1 MLPQGK
7 VKMIHELK
15 TKIKMEIRPV
25 SKGTE
30 YLEAVIN
37 REDLELVDS
46 ILTKHL
52 GPAAKMAGKRSDL
65 PHDMQK
71 FVDSMGGLRPE
82 QSFYYKQ
89 AEGKTTYCALWPWQT
104 NPGKI
109 TLKAGT
115 L

>member
-1 MLPQGK
+1 MINELRSK
-7 VKMIHELK
+7 VKMD
-15 TKIKMEIRPV
+15 IRPV

-37 REDLELVDS
+37 KEDLELVDS

-65 PHDMQK
+65 PHDIQK
-71 FVDSMGGLRPE
+71 FVDSMGGLRTE

-89 AEGKTTYCALWPWQT
+89 AEGKTIYLSLIHISEPTRPY
-104 NPGKI
+104 
-109 TLKAGT
+109 
-115 L
+115 